1 MTAKQYLRQLWRL
14 QQNIRILTE
23 EIEERRTQLTS
34 TAVPTLG
41 DKVQT
46 SPGGDKFADMIAAL
60 ADKEVYQEQLLYE
73 YNIMRAEILGQI
85 MALDNEMYVEVLRS
99 RYLLRKQLKQI
110 AKETNYSYDRICH
123 IHGEALLAF
132 SKKYLQPADDSIL

>member
-73 YNIMRAEILGQI
+73 YNLMRAEILGQI
-85 MALDNEMYVEVLRS
+85 MALDNEMHVEVLRS

-132 SKKYLQPADDSIL
+132 YKKYLQPADDSIL